1 MAVATDLS
9 DCLGYMIINNNTGSI
24 VKVPFDKMIVFY
36 ISFAVQVEG
45 NLTNVDRI
53 AQAVSRIVLL
63 GNSDSILNT
72 GEKFNSIVVNYP
84 KFYYVITRSDQQI
97 YVIKRQSF

>member
-1 MAVATDLS
+1 M
-9 DCLGYMIINNNTGSI
+9 
-24 VKVPFDKMIVFY
+24 
-36 ISFAVQVEG
+36 
-45 NLTNVDRI
+45 
-53 AQAVSRIVLL
+53 
-63 GNSDSILNT
+63 LNT